1 MECRDC
7 EEKLSWYLDGE
18 APELEEHLAGCEAC
32 RAKLEALRGA
42 DDLLAQAAERLHDEA
57 EVVKPVRMPARGGWF
72 KWGFLSAA
80 AAALLAVAGWR
91 SWIETREPQV
101 QQISVL
107 GSATW
112 VAGSTGSMRVV
123 IRDGRTEK
131 AIAGARVTAEIEGGP
146 KVEAQSDADGCA
158 DVRLPVP
165 AGSDAVV
172 ILTVISAKGEDRIT
186 KKVTIERPVRV
197 LISTDK
203 PLYQPEQ
210 TVHFRVLAMDDVA
223 LTPFRGDVTL
233 EIEDA
238 NGNKVQRRTLK
249 TSEFGIASL
258 DFDLAD
264 EVLLGPWRAKATAG
278 GVQSERVFDVKRYVL
293 PKFKVDLATDE
304 RFYEPGRTMAA
315 IVDANY
321 LFGKPCSGA
330 EVRVTLSHWLGDDFK
345 EAATAVTRADAAGNA
360 RVTLAIPEKL
370 YGTELGGGSALLR
383 CEATVTDTAGHVERK
398 AVLLPVSATPVNLVA
413 VPEGGEYVPGVAQMM
428 YVVCSYPDGTPARA
442 WVRLKGRGESQA
454 DENGILR
461 MPIPEPRFELL
472 AHDAQGRSGRLVANF
487 EHEGRAEQDFLLRT
501 DFAEYR
507 TGETMQVT
515 VLARSDGP
523 LYLDLTRGAFTF
535 LTKTVEVKNGRAD
548 VAIDLP
554 PDLRGSARVAAY
566 RVSGDGQI
574 WRDSRPIVVRP
585 AKGLDIRPAIR
596 KEPFKPGEEVTAE
609 VQVFGPDGR
618 PAPSAVSVSVV
629 DEAVFA
635 LNDARPGLEATYFAI
650 QEDLLKPRYQ
660 LKAAGSL
667 ASNAPLPARAAVAA
681 KPDAKLFASSE
692 WRLKFEQFE
701 RWRRTEGESTQ
712 ELLAAVAAIVVLIW
726 TVVLLGAL
734 NTVSRVAFAAALGC
748 IVCLA
753 LLPDRS
759 DSGLAL
765 GLLAAV
771 LIGIGCLGQAAH
783 IWGGGRVGGFAMF
796 GVGFLLMMLI
806 GAALFPP
813 LGARMMTESAPKAAA
828 KAPGQ
833 DRVTPLAM
841 KRSPDA
847 GVFGDPVPSF
857 EERHPVSARDA
868 RVIDAAGSLPPR
880 LREYFPE
887 TLYWNPQIVTDNEG
901 RATLRFPGADSITTW
916 RMGMSAV
923 DRGGRLGAA
932 DAPLRVFQPFF
943 ADIDLPVSLTQG
955 DQVWIPVVVYNY
967 LEREQSVE
975 LAFEAE
981 SGFELVDD
989 AKKTLRIAANDVR
1002 SVYFHVRARDFGRHK
1017 LKVTATS
1024 PEFADA
1030 LRRAIDVVP
1039 DGREMPVSAND
1050 VLRDRASTKI
1060 VIPTDAVDGAS
1071 RAWVRLCPS
1080 RFSEV
1085 VSGLEGLVRLPYG

>member
-57 EVVKPVRMPARGGWF
+57 ELVKPVRIPSRGGWF

-165 AGSDAVV
+165 AGNEAVL

-238 NGNKVQRRTLK
+238 NGNKVQRRTLR

-264 EVLLGPWRAKATAG
+264 EVLLGPWRAKASAG
-278 GVQSERVFDVKRYVL
+278 GVESERVFDVKRYVL

-360 RVTLAIPEKL
+360 RVTLEIPKKL
-370 YGTELGGGSALLR
+370 YGTELEGGSALVR

-398 AVLLPVSATPVNLVA
+398 AVLLPVTATPLRLVA

-428 YVVCSYPDGTPARA
+428 YIVCSYPDGRPARA
-442 WVRLKGRGESQA
+442 WVRFKGRGESLA
-454 DENGILR
+454 DEFGVLR
-461 MPIPEPRFELL
+461 VPIPGPQFELL
-472 AHDAQGRSGRLVANF
+472 AHDDLGRSGQLVADL
-487 EHEGRAEQDFLLRT
+487 EREGRAEQDFLLRT

-507 TGETMQVT
+507 TGDTMQVT
-515 VLARSDGP
+515 VLSRTDGP
-523 LYLDLTRGAFTF
+523 VYLDLTRGAFTY
-535 LTKTVEVKNGRAD
+535 LTKTIDVKGGRAD

-554 PDLRGSARVAAY
+554 MDLRGSARVAAY
-566 RVSGDGQI
+566 RVRGDGHI
-574 WRDSRPIVVRP
+574 WRDSRPVVVRP

-596 KEPFKPGEEVTAE
+596 KEPFKPGEEVTAQ
-609 VQVFGPDGR
+609 VQVFGPDGN

-650 QEDLLKPRYQ
+650 QEDLLKPRFQ
-660 LKAAGSL
+660 FKPAGAL
-667 ASNAPLPARAAVAA
+667 ASDDPTPARVAIAEKPAV
-681 KPDAKLFASSE
+681 PLFTSNEWALKSE
-692 WRLKFEQFE
+692 RFE
-701 RWRRTEGESTQ
+701 RWQHTEGRAAQ
-712 ELLAAVAAIVVLIW
+712 EALAWVVGCIVLAWLLMVLPIRSKFERIAIALAVGSLCVAALLPRNHEATAPLIVLPLLLVPIIGIVSMVRQFSSADGFPWPGCLAAVIGCFVLGM
-726 TVVLLGAL
+726 L
-734 NTVSRVAFAAALGC
+734 
-748 IVCLA
+748 
-753 LLPDRS
+753 LLPA
-759 DSGLAL
+759 LAPARKSSRL
-765 GLLAAV
+765 TAAKNRAK
-771 LIGIGCLGQAAH
+771 QAEIERQIAEA
-783 IWGGGRVGGFAMF
+783 GGG
-796 GVGFLLMMLI
+796 
-806 GAALFPP
+806 
-813 LGARMMTESAPKAAA
+813 KAHVAS
-828 KAPGQ
+828 
-833 DRVTPLAM
+833 T
-841 KRSPDA
+841 
-847 GVFGDPVPSF
+847 
-857 EERHPVSARDA
+857 
-868 RVIDAAGSLPPR
+868 PPR

-887 TLYWNPQIVTDNEG
+887 TLYWNPEIVTDNEG

-955 DQVWIPVVVYNY
+955 DQVWIPVAVYNY

-981 SGFELVDD
+981 SGFEVLDE

-1002 SVYFHVRARDFGRHK
+1002 SVYFHVRAREFGRHK

-1030 LRRAIDVVP
+1030 LRRSIDVVP
-1039 DGREMPVSAND
+1039 DGREMPLGAND

-1060 VIPTDAVDGAS
+1060 SIPADAVDGAS
-1071 RAWVRLCPS
+1071 RAWVRLFPS

>member
-7 EEKLSWYLDGE
+7 EAKLSWYLDGE
-18 APELEEHLAGCEAC
+18 APELEEHLAGCEEC

-42 DDLLAQAAERLHDEA
+42 DGLLEQAAARLHDEA
-57 EVVKPVRMPARGGWF
+57 ESETPIRIPSRGGWF
-72 KWGFLSAA
+72 KWGFLATA
-80 AAALLAVAGWR
+80 AAALLAISGWR
-91 SWIETREPQV
+91 SWIERQEPQV

-112 VAGSTGSMRVV
+112 VEGSTGSMRVV

-131 AIAGARVTAEIEGGP
+131 PIAGARVVAEIEGGA
-146 KVEAQSDADGCA
+146 KVESQSGADGCA

-165 AGSDAVV
+165 AGREAML

-203 PLYQPEQ
+203 PIYQPEQ

-223 LTPFRGDVTL
+223 LTPFKGDVTL
-233 EIEDA
+233 EIEDV

-249 TSEFGIASL
+249 TSEFGIAAL

-278 GVQSERVFDVKRYVL
+278 GVESERVFEVKRYVL
-293 PKFKVDLATDE
+293 PKFRVDLATDE

-321 LFGKPCSGA
+321 LFGKPCAGA

-360 RVTLAIPEKL
+360 RVTLEIPKKL
-370 YGTELGGGSALLR
+370 YGTELQGGSALMR
-383 CEATVTDTAGHVERK
+383 CEAAVTDTAGHVERK
-398 AVLLPVSATPVNLVA
+398 AVLLPISAMPVNLVA

-428 YVVCSYPDGTPARA
+428 YVVCSYPDGSPARA

-461 MPIPEPRFELL
+461 MPIPEPSFELL
-472 AHDAQGRSGRLVANF
+472 AHDGQGRSGRLVANL
-487 EHEGRAEQDFLLRT
+487 EREGRAEQDFLLRT
-501 DFAEYR
+501 DFSEYR
-507 TGETMQVT
+507 SGETMQVT
-515 VLARSDGP
+515 VLARADGP

-535 LTKTVEVKNGRAD
+535 LTKTIDVKNGRAD
-548 VAIDLP
+548 IAIDLP
-554 PDLRGSARVAAY
+554 AELRGSARVAAY
-566 RVSGDGQI
+566 RVSGDGHI
-574 WRDSRPIVVRP
+574 WRDSRPIIVRP

-596 KEPFKPGEEVTAE
+596 KEPFKPGEEMTAE

-660 LKAAGSL
+660 LKAAGVL
-667 ASNAPLPARAAVAA
+667 ASNAPLPARAAIAA

-692 WRLKFEQFE
+692 WRLKYLRFE
-701 RWRRTEGESTQ
+701 RWRRTEGESVQ
-712 ELLAAVAAIVVLIW
+712 ELLAVASALVVLFWAVA
-726 TVVLLGAL
+726 LLGRI
-734 NTVSRVAFAAALGC
+734 NTVSRVAFAAAMGS
-748 IVCLA
+748 IICLA
-753 LLPDRS
+753 LLPDARE
-759 DSGLAL
+759 SGPALA
-765 GLLAAV
+765 LLAAI

-783 IWGGGRVGGFAMF
+783 IWGGGRVGGFAAF

-806 GAALFPP
+806 GAALVTP
-813 LGARMMTESAPKAAA
+813 LGARMMKESAPTASA
-828 KAPGQ
+828 
-833 DRVTPLAM
+833 PLAPDRAVVPVLA
-841 KRSPDA
+841 KRSPDS
-847 GVFGDPVPSF
+847 GVFGDPVTAWEGSRSHQT
-857 EERHPVSARDA
+857 EAKTS
-868 RVIDAAGSLPPR
+868 DAAGSLPPR

-887 TLYWNPQIVTDNEG
+887 TLYWNPEIVTDDEG

-916 RMGMSAV
+916 RMGLSAV

-955 DQVWIPVVVYNY
+955 DQVWIPVAVYNY
-967 LEREQSVE
+967 LEREQTVE

-981 SGFELVDD
+981 SGFEVLDE
-989 AKKTLRIAANDVR
+989 AKKSLRIAANDVR
-1002 SVYFHVRARDFGRHK
+1002 SVYFHVRARDFGRHR

-1039 DGREMPVSAND
+1039 DGREMPLSVND
-1050 VLRDRASTKI
+1050 VLRDRASTRI
-1060 VIPTDAVDGAS
+1060 TVPSGAVDGAS
-1071 RAWVRLCPS
+1071 RAWVRLYPS